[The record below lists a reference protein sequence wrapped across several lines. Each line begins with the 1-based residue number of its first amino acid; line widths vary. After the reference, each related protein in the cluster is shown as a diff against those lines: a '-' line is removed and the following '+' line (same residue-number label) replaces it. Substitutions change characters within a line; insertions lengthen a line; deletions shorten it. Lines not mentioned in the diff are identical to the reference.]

1 MASAESFQPATVC
14 RERVAQVRRQ
24 PNATACLL
32 VNGTKLTL
40 SPFLAAHLTPADDIS
55 FPVLASSLTA
65 ATELYVARNSVSGPT
80 RDLYQAPIGYV
91 TQPKKDK
98 RDEFFVA
105 AAVQQGNLGLSSVL
119 IPCAALRQYFYRIQP
134 RKPTTDRRT
143 LYQILR
149 ISASAS
155 PAELRV
161 AFKLRQLELQAE
173 RAPQSEQVLL
183 ERAFNILA
191 TPELR
196 ASYDTVLS
204 DPEAPA
210 LFPYGGFGSLLTS
223 GERSRDG
230 KTFFAHR
237 ILAFLPERHQRR
249 FRAPLRRCVF
259 YDDRALYHDVRRKLE
274 MWVDH
279 AVLHKVWDATW
290 NQWKHLLETKMD
302 VSATFVESGKYR
314 RRRGGWELVTGE
326 TALPS
331 RLEVRLPADFE
342 QHIDAAKRTYHRFG
356 QFSAALDNIRQRI
369 EYEAMERAEL
379 EKMLSA
385 LNVPGDFDVAQISW
399 RPDYDPFFY
408 RQLSR
413 RARRIYLF
421 RDEYIFDLERA
432 VVIET
437 PQLGNATYVFS
448 KPRSMT
454 SFLGHYTR
462 VSKDDIRRN
471 REHAAERLGFLGR
484 VIHGNNPKHW
494 MSEIRRRIG
503 ERTAY
508 LVAAAGDHPRS
519 LAQ

>member
-1 MASAESFQPATVC
+1 MAAAESVQPPMVC
-14 RERVAQVRRQ
+14 QVRVAQVRQ
-24 PNATACLL
+24 QANGVECLL
-32 VNGTKLTL
+32 TNGTKLTL
-40 SPFLAAHLTPADDIS
+40 SPFLAAQVAPGDDIS

-65 ATELYVARNSVSGPT
+65 ATEIYVTRNSVSGST
-80 RDLYQAPIGYV
+80 RDVYQAPIGYV
-91 TQPKKDK
+91 TQPKMDK
-98 RDEFFVA
+98 RDQFFVA
-105 AAVQQGNLGLSSVL
+105 AEVQQGSLGLSSVL
-119 IPCAALRQYFYRIQP
+119 IPCVALRQYFYRIQQKE
-134 RKPTTDRRT
+134 RAADHQT
-143 LYQILR
+143 LYQVLR
-149 ISASAS
+149 VSSSAS

-161 AFKLRQLELQAE
+161 AFKLRQMELQQEHA
-173 RAPQSEQVLL
+173 AHSEHVLL
-183 ERAFNILA
+183 ERAFNIVA

-196 ASYDTVLS
+196 ACYDVLLS

-210 LFPYGGFGSLLTS
+210 SFPYGGFGSLLTS

-230 KTFFAHR
+230 KSFFANR
-237 ILAFLPERHQRR
+237 ILVFLPERHQRR
-249 FRAPLRRCVF
+249 FRVPLRRCEF
-259 YDDRALYHDVRRKLE
+259 YDDRALYADVRRKLE
-274 MWVDH
+274 LWVDH
-279 AVLHKVWDATW
+279 AVLHRVWDTTW

-314 RRRGGWELVTGE
+314 RRRGEWELVTWE

-356 QFSAALDNIRQRI
+356 QFSAALDKIRLRI
-369 EYEAMERAEL
+369 EYEAIEKAEL

-385 LNVPGDFDVAQISW
+385 LNVPGDFDAAQISW

-432 VVIET
+432 VAIET

-448 KPRSMT
+448 KPRNMNG
-454 SFLGHYTR
+454 FLALYSS

-471 REHAAERLGFLGR
+471 RENTAERLGFLGR

-494 MSEIRRRIG
+494 MTDIRRRIG
-503 ERTAY
+503 ENRDYPA
-508 LVAAAGDHPRS
+508 V
-519 LAQ
+519 

>member
-1 MASAESFQPATVC
+1 MASAESFQLATVC
-14 RERVAQVRRQ
+14 RERVAQVRRR
-24 PNATACLL
+24 PNATDCLL
-32 VNGTKLTL
+32 VSGTKLTL
-40 SPFLAAHLTPADDIS
+40 SPFLAAHITAADDIS

-65 ATELYVARNSVSGPT
+65 ATELYITRNSVSGPT
-80 RDLYQAPIGYV
+80 RDLYQAPIRYV
-91 TQPKKDK
+91 TQPQKDK

-105 AAVQQGNLGLSSVL
+105 AEVQQGNLGFSSVL
-119 IPCAALRQYFYRIQP
+119 IPCEALRQYFYRQQKEP
-134 RKPTTDRRT
+134 ATDRRT

-149 ISASAS
+149 ISSSAS

-161 AFKLRQLELQAE
+161 AFKLRQLELQQE
-173 RAPQSEQVLL
+173 HAPHGEHVLL
-183 ERAFNILA
+183 ERAFNIVA

-196 ASYDTVLS
+196 ACYDAVLS

-210 LFPYGGFGSLLTS
+210 LFPCGGFGSLLTS
-223 GERSRDG
+223 GERSHDG

-237 ILAFLPERHQRR
+237 ILAFLPERRQHR
-249 FRAPLRRCVF
+249 FRAPLRRLVF
-259 YDDRALYHDVRRKLE
+259 YDDRALYNDVRRKLE
-274 MWVDH
+274 LWVDH
-279 AVLHKVWDATW
+279 AVLHKVWDASW

-302 VSATFVESGKYR
+302 VSATFVGSGKYR
-314 RRRGGWELVTGE
+314 HRRGEWERVTWE

-356 QFSAALDNIRQRI
+356 PFSAAVDKIRQRI
-369 EYEAMERAEL
+369 EHEAMEKADL

-385 LNVPGDFDVAQISW
+385 LNVPRDFDVAQISW

-421 RDEYIFDLERA
+421 RDEYIFDLQRA

-448 KPRSMT
+448 KPRSIT
-454 SFLGHYTR
+454 SFLVHYTR
-462 VSKDDIRRN
+462 ISKDDIRRN
-471 REHAAERLGFLGR
+471 RENAAERLGFLSR

-494 MSEIRRRIG
+494 MSDIRRHIG
-503 ERTAY
+503 ESTDY
-508 LVAAAGDHPRS
+508 LAAAAGDY
-519 LAQ
+519 

>member
-1 MASAESFQPATVC
+1 MASAKSCEPATLC
-14 RERVAQVRRQ
+14 RERVAQIKQQ
-24 PNATACLL
+24 PNAADCMLI
-32 VNGTKLTL
+32 NGTTLTL
-40 SPFLAAHLTPADDIS
+40 SPFLAAHITPGDDIS
-55 FPVLASSLTA
+55 FPVFASSLTA
-65 ATELYVARNSVSGPT
+65 ATEIYVTRNSVSGPA
-80 RDLYQAPIGYV
+80 RDVYQAPIGYV

-105 AAVQQGNLGLSSVL
+105 AEVQQGSLGLSSVL
-119 IPCAALRQYFYRIQP
+119 IPCVTLRPYFYRIQQKE
-134 RKPTTDRRT
+134 RAADHRT

-149 ISASAS
+149 ISSSAS

-161 AFKLRQLELQAE
+161 AFKLRQLELRQE
-173 RAPQSEQVLL
+173 HAPHSEHALL
-183 ERAFNILA
+183 ERAFNIVA

-196 ASYDTVLS
+196 ACYDTLLS
-204 DPEAPA
+204 DSEALAP
-210 LFPYGGFGSLLTS
+210 FPYGGFGSLLTS
-223 GERSRDG
+223 GEQSRDG
-230 KTFFAHR
+230 KTFFANR

-249 FRAPLRRCVF
+249 FRAPLRKCEF
-259 YDDRALYHDVRRKLE
+259 YADRALYADVRRKLE
-274 MWVDH
+274 LWVDH
-279 AVLHKVWDATW
+279 AVLQKVWDATW

-314 RRRGGWELVTGE
+314 RRRGEWELVTWE
-326 TALPS
+326 TAFPS

-356 QFSAALDNIRQRI
+356 QFSAALDKVRLRI
-369 EYEAMERAEL
+369 EYEAIEKAEL

-385 LNVPGDFDVAQISW
+385 LNVPGDFDVSQISW

-448 KPRSMT
+448 TPRNMS
-454 SFLGHYTR
+454 SFLALYSR

-471 REHAAERLGFLGR
+471 RENTAERLGFLGR

-494 MSEIRRRIG
+494 MTHIRRRIG
-503 ERTAY
+503 ESTDY
-508 LVAAAGDHPRS
+508 LVM
-519 LAQ
+519 